1 MFSQILSAI
10 TIIAAAAPAT
20 LALPVSPQELSR
32 RYSSFSPS
40 YGSSYGSSSSSYSLD
55 NYGGYSSMSS
65 FDNFYGS
72 SNYAGYHNDQY
83 LYGSGSSS
91 TEVITETCSSIDV
104 TFVQQRLAILQE
116 IAKRIITEQICEVEV
131 QTIVLNQ
138 YFASW
143 DSWYGYMVHD
153 RSGYVG
159 YDYNVAGRY
168 SDLFGSDG
176 SLTTGDL
183 GFSGSSIG
191 SALIAPSGGNWNS
204 ETSPRSV
211 EAAVQAAQR
220 ALDQSI

>member
-1 MFSQILSAI
+1 
-10 TIIAAAAPAT
+10 
-20 LALPVSPQELSR
+20 
-32 RYSSFSPS
+32 
-40 YGSSYGSSSSSYSLD
+40 
-55 NYGGYSSMSS
+55 MSS
-65 FDNFYGS
+65 FDSFYGP
-72 SNYAGYHNDQY
+72 SNYAGYYNYQY
-83 LYGSGSSS
+83 LYGSDSSS
-91 TEVITETCSSIDV
+91 TEVVTETCSSIDI

-116 IAKRIITEQICEVEV
+116 MAKRIITEQICEVEV

-138 YFASW
+138 YFATW

-168 SDLFGSDG
+168 SDLLGSDG

-191 SALIAPSGGNWNS
+191 SALIVPSGGNWNAGS
-204 ETSPRSV
+204 SPKSV
-211 EAAVQAAQR
+211 DSAVQAAQR

>member
-1 MFSQILSAI
+1 
-10 TIIAAAAPAT
+10 
-20 LALPVSPQELSR
+20 
-32 RYSSFSPS
+32 
-40 YGSSYGSSSSSYSLD
+40 
-55 NYGGYSSMSS
+55 MSS

-72 SNYAGYHNDQY
+72 SNYAGYHNYQY
-83 LYGSGSSS
+83 LYGSGSSSS
-91 TEVITETCSSIDV
+91 TEVITETCSSIDI

-116 IAKRIITEQICEVEV
+116 MAKRIITEQICEVEV

-168 SDLFGSDG
+168 SDLLGSDG

-191 SALIAPSGGNWNS
+191 SALIVPSGGNWNS
-204 ETSPRSV
+204 GSSPKSV
-211 EAAVQAAQR
+211 EAAVQAAQL

>member
-1 MFSQILSAI
+1 MFTKLVSAVAILL
-10 TIIAAAAPAT
+10 AAAPAI
-20 LALPVSPQELSR
+20 LALPASRAPVR
-32 RYSSFSPS
+32 RYSSS
-40 YGSSYGSSSSSYSLD
+40 YYSLD

-65 FDNFYGS
+65 FDDFYGS
-72 SNYAGYHNDQY
+72 SNYAGYYNSQD
-83 LYGSGSSS
+83 LYDYSSSS
-91 TEVITETCSSIDV
+91 TEVVTETCTSIDI

-138 YFASW
+138 YFATW
-143 DSWYGYMVHD
+143 DSWYGYMTHS

-159 YDYNVAGRY
+159 YDYNVAGMY

-191 SALIAPSGGNWNS
+191 SALVAPSGGNWNS
-204 ETSPRSV
+204 ATSPQSV
-211 EAAVQAAQR
+211 EAAAQAAQQ
-220 ALDQSI
+220 AANESI